1 MEAVVRFKGTM
12 VGRELYAALG
22 RRVAARRKVLGI
34 TQGAL
39 ADRSQVTRATVAS
52 IEAGRQRVT
61 LDQLYALGSALEL
74 SDLADLVPLGFPQR
88 NLSTVPLGGEVNPIQ
103 ASQVNEA
110 IRAALE
116 RARAGRKSA

>member
-1 MEAVVRFKGTM
+1 M